1 MKKFNS
7 IREESLLEKLK
18 SSDPTGEWI
27 HDFVKSDNPKFA
39 GKSKQERI
47 RMALGASYAARRNEE
62 VEIDEQMAPPKGFRR
77 PGDDRGAEMG
87 AGGGGGGTTTSKVW
101 RYGEGEYDSH
111 RHAEPAASRL
121 RPEPVKAEPVKSDLK
136 TRYDAEMEKIRAGNA
151 STKKPDYPTLTDVIP
166 EPSKNSKPDSMGR
179 KEPTMGEPV
188 NPPDRM
194 GRREPTM
201 GEPSKKLTSR
211 QITKSLRE
219 PTGPVAEDLDMKKT
233 AIPVGVIDGPGGY
246 EEAQKRIK
254 DYEDGKINKDG
265 KQLPPI
271 EDRSKPSDKLKTK
284 AVAEELDAPKTQASQ
299 IKDMLSNPQ
308 HTSNPEHKSQ
318 LEKRYKIAKDREDLD
333 QGQAVDKT
341 GKVMPVLPPADF
353 AKKNPNFNKE
363 SVEDLN
369 NRKAL
374 DEIAKK
380 IKIKINYPKETA
392 QEKLY
397 RTHQEK
403 RKKIGLPDPSQY
415 KQYAAQKQAEIDAMK
430 NEAAKPG
437 LYANIQ
443 AKRKRIAAGSNER
456 MRKPGTKGA
465 PTAQAFKDA
474 AKTAKK

>member
-18 SSDPTGEWI
+18 SSDPTGKWI

-47 RMALGASYAARRNEE
+47 RMALGASYASKRNEE

-77 PGDDRGAEMG
+77 PGDDRGSEMG
-87 AGGGGGGTTTSKVW
+87 AGGGGSGTTTSNVW
-101 RYGEGEYDSH
+101 RRAGGEPDGKTVPVGGGY
-111 RHAEPAASRL
+111 RRYAEPAASKL
-121 RPEPVKAEPVKSDLK
+121 TPEPVKAEPVKSDLK
-136 TRYDAEMEKIRAGNA
+136 TRYDAEMEKVRAGNA

-166 EPSKNSKPDSMGR
+166 EPSKTSKPDSMGR

-201 GEPSKKLTSR
+201 GEVKPKKN
-211 QITKSLRE
+211 KSGRIE
-219 PTGPVAEDLDMKKT
+219 P
-233 AIPVGVIDGPGGY
+233 
-246 EEAQKRIK
+246 
-254 DYEDGKINKDG
+254 
-265 KQLPPI
+265 
-271 EDRSKPSDKLKTK
+271 
-284 AVAEELDAPKTQASQ
+284 VAEELDAPKTQASQ

-308 HTSNPEHKSQ
+308 HTSNPDHKSQ

-341 GKVMPVLPPADF
+341 GKAMPVLPPADF

-363 SVEDLN
+363 TVEELSSL
-369 NRKAL
+369 KAL

-403 RKKIGLPDPSQY
+403 RKKSGLPDPSQY

>member
-18 SSDPTGEWI
+18 SSDPTGKWI

-47 RMALGASYAARRNEE
+47 RMALGASYASKRNEE
-62 VEIDEQMAPPKGFRR
+62 VEIDEQMVPPKGFRR
-77 PGDDRGAEMG
+77 PGDDRGSEMG
-87 AGGGGGGTTTSKVW
+87 AGGGGGGTTTSNVGKTVPIGGVYR
-101 RYGEGEYDSH
+101 RY
-111 RHAEPAASRL
+111 AEPAA
-121 RPEPVKAEPVKSDLK
+121 EPVKAEPVKSDLK
-136 TRYDAEMEKIRAGNA
+136 TRYDAEMEKVRAGNA

-166 EPSKNSKPDSMGR
+166 EPSKTSKPDRAGR

-188 NPPDRM
+188 SPPDRM

-201 GEPSKKLTSR
+201 GEPSTKLTKREIASR
-211 QITKSLRE
+211 LRE
-219 PTGPVAEDLDMKKT
+219 PSGPIGEELDMKKK

-265 KQLPPI
+265 RQLPPI
-271 EDRSKPSDKLKTK
+271 EDRSKPADKLKTK

-299 IKDMLSNPQ
+299 LKDMLSNPQ
-308 HTSNPEHKSQ
+308 HTSNPDHKSQ

-341 GKVMPVLPPADF
+341 GKAMPVLPPADF

-363 SVEDLN
+363 TVEELSSL
-369 NRKAL
+369 KAL

-403 RKKIGLPDPSQY
+403 RKKSGLPDPSQY

-443 AKRKRIAAGSNER
+443 AKRRRIAAGSNER

>member
-39 GKSKQERI
+39 GKSKKERI
-47 RMALGASYAARRNEE
+47 RMALGASYAAKRNEE
-62 VEIDEQMAPPKGFRR
+62 VEIDEQMVPPKGFRR

-87 AGGGGGGTTTSKVW
+87 AGGGGGGTTTSNVGKTIPIGGVYR
-101 RYGEGEYDSH
+101 RYPESS
-111 RHAEPAASRL
+111 ATEPAK
-121 RPEPVKAEPVKSDLK
+121 PDLK
-136 TRYDAEMEKIRAGNA
+136 TRYDAEMEKVRAGNA

-166 EPSKNSKPDSMGR
+166 EPSKTSKPDSMGR

-201 GEPSKKLTSR
+201 GEVKPKKD
-211 QITKSLRE
+211 KSGRIE
-219 PTGPVAEDLDMKKT
+219 P
-233 AIPVGVIDGPGGY
+233 
-246 EEAQKRIK
+246 
-254 DYEDGKINKDG
+254 
-265 KQLPPI
+265 
-271 EDRSKPSDKLKTK
+271 
-284 AVAEELDAPKTQASQ
+284 VAEELDAPKTQASQ

-341 GKVMPVLPPADF
+341 GKAMPVLPPADF

-363 SVEDLN
+363 NLDEYNTSMT
-369 NRKAL
+369 AL

-380 IKIKINYPKETA
+380 IKIKINYPTPTKAEIA
-392 QEKLY
+392 QAKY
-397 RTHQEK
+397 RKQS
-403 RKKIGLPDPSQY
+403 GLPDPSYY
-415 KQYAAQKQAEIDAMK
+415 KKYAAQKQAEIDAMK

-443 AKRKRIAAGSNER
+443 AKRRRIAAGSNEK
-456 MRKPGTKGA
+456 MRKPGTEGA